1 MDFGGPGITLA
12 WLRDRFPQS
21 IGEVS
26 RMRLDDGDRTG
37 SGIAPELEVVHR
49 RWLLSKRADDGR
61 PLLVR
66 EDRVVHPSGFGP
78 RERRT
83 TAAQAADSTS
93 GTPAL
98 I

>member
-1 MDFGGPGITLA
+1 MDFGAPGITLA

-26 RMRLDDGDRTG
+26 RMSLDDVDRTA
-37 SGIAPELEVVHR
+37 SGNAAELEVVHR

-66 EDRVVHPSGFGP
+66 EDRVVDPSGFGS
-78 RERRT
+78 RGRRRT
-83 TAAQAADSTS
+83 ATKVADSTS